1 MTLAVRRWS
10 GVAVLASLALAAAAW
25 AAPAPSSTEPKKSDS
40 PAEKINKALDQV
52 ADFALENSNLQAALN
67 HISEQAKVNFV
78 IDRFT
83 ITNQFGIDPNNSPIN
98 LKLTAVK
105 TRTALRSVLNQYNL
119 GYAIIGDTVLITS
132 EDMATHRQLKQRVS
146 IDLDKVAAAAAFKQL
161 SKETGTNL
169 LVDARVS
176 KEAQGSV
183 TLQVD
188 DVPLDTAVR
197 LVSEMAGLKVVR
209 IGNVLFITNKA
220 TAQEMRQDPDLQ
232 GQPPGQTPA
241 YGELQDQLKQAM
253 QLQFQLQAPVPAP
266 LLVNPAPAQPAQ
278 PAPQAPMPPR

>member
-1 MTLAVRRWS
+1 MTLAVRRS
-10 GVAVLASLALAAAAW
+10 TGIAILASLVLVATAW
-25 AAPAPSSTEPKKSDS
+25 TAPGPSSGEPKKGDS

-52 ADFALENSNLQAALN
+52 ADFVLENVTLQKALDQ
-67 HISEQAKVNFV
+67 ISEQAKLNFV

-83 ITNQFGIDPNNSPIN
+83 LTNQFGIDPNNVQVN
-98 LKLTAVK
+98 VKLNGVK

-119 GYAIIGDTVLITS
+119 GYAIIGDTVLITN
-132 EDMATHRQLKQRVS
+132 EDVATHRQLKQRVN
-146 IDLDKVAAAAAFKQL
+146 IDLDKVQAAAAFKQL

-169 LVDARVS
+169 LVDSRVA
-176 KEAQGSV
+176 KEAQSTV

-232 GQPPGQTPA
+232 GQPQAQAIDQQMDIQT
-241 YGELQDQLKQAM
+241 LKQL
-253 QLQFQLQAPVPAP
+253 QLLQGGQAVPP
-266 LLVNPAPAQPAQ
+266 ILVNPAPQPAV
-278 PAPQAPMPPR
+278 PVKP

>member
-1 MTLAVRRWS
+1 MTLAIRRS
-10 GVAVLASLALAAAAW
+10 AGLTILASLVLVTAAW
-25 AAPAPSSTEPKKSDS
+25 TAPVPSSGEPKKGDS

-52 ADFALENSNLQAALN
+52 ADFVLENIPLQKALD
-67 HISEQAKVNFV
+67 HISEQAKLNFV

-83 ITNQFGIDPNNSPIN
+83 LTNQFGIDPNNVQVN
-98 LKLTAVK
+98 VKLTGVK

-119 GYAIIGDTVLITS
+119 GYAIIGDTVLITN
-132 EDMATHRQLKQRVS
+132 EDMATHRQLKQRVN
-146 IDLDKVAAAAAFKQL
+146 IDLDKIPAAAAFKQL

-169 LVDARVS
+169 LVDSRVA

-197 LVSEMAGLKVVR
+197 LVAEMASLKVVR

-220 TAQEMRQDPDLQ
+220 TALEMRQDPDLQ
-232 GQPPGQTPA
+232 GQPQAQAGIEQTIDVQNIRQQLMLQQGQFAPGI
-241 YGELQDQLKQAM
+241 
-253 QLQFQLQAPVPAP
+253 
-266 LLVNPAPAQPAQ
+266 LVNPAPQPAV
-278 PAPQAPMPPR
+278 PAVPVKP